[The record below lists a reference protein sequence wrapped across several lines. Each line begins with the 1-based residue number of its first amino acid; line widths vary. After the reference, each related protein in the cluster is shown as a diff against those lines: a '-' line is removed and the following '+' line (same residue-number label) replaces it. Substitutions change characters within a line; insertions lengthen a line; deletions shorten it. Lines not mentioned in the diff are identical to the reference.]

1 MNLELFNKH
10 YEPLSPKERLEELYD
25 HYPDDKILF
34 TSSFGATSVILLHM
48 ISQVSPKQAIHFVDT
63 GYHYE
68 ETLAY
73 RSLLEAR
80 FNLNI
85 VDLKAAPNRH
95 KFTKQSFTY
104 LQNQNLCCFINKV
117 DPVERIKK
125 DYHIWISGLLRFQN
139 VNRSNL
145 QLFEETKDIVK
156 FNPLL
161 DMTQE
166 ETGLYIQLHDLPIHD
181 LVHQGYDSIGCS
193 HCTTKGTGR
202 TGRWMNNSKTEC
214 GLHVD

>member
-1 MNLELFNKH
+1 MNLEFFNNH
-10 YEPLSPKERLEELYD
+10 YESLSPKERLEELYR

-48 ISQVSPKQAIHFVDT
+48 ISQVRPEQRINFIDT
-63 GYHYE
+63 GYHFE

-73 RSLLEAR
+73 RKLVEERFSLKV
-80 FNLNI
+80 

-95 KFTKQSFTY
+95 NFTEQNYTY

-125 DYHIWISGLLRFQN
+125 DYHIWVSGLLRFQN
-139 VNRSNL
+139 TNRTNL

-156 FNPLL
+156 FHPLL

-166 ETGLYIQLHDLPIHD
+166 ETALYIQLNDLPIHD
-181 LVHQGYDSIGCS
+181 LVFQGYDSIGCT
-193 HCTTKGTGR
+193 HCTLKGTGR
-202 TGRWMNNSKTEC
+202 TGRWINDSKTEC
-214 GLHVD
+214 GLHV

>member
-1 MNLELFNKH
+1 MNLEFFNRH
-10 YEPLSPKERLEELYD
+10 YEPLSPRERLEELYK

-48 ISQVSPKQAIHFVDT
+48 ISQVRPEQKIHFIDT
-63 GYHYE
+63 GYHFE

-73 RSLLEAR
+73 RDLLKER
-80 FNLNI
+80 LNLNL

-95 KFTKQSFTY
+95 KFTEQNFTY
-104 LQNQNLCCFINKV
+104 EQNQNLCCFINKV

-139 VNRSNL
+139 ANRSKL
-145 QLFEETKDIVK
+145 PLFVETKDIVK
-156 FNPLL
+156 FHPLL

-166 ETGLYIQLHDLPIHD
+166 ETALYIQLYDLPIND
-181 LVHQGYDSIGCS
+181 LVYQGYDSIGCT
-193 HCTTKGTGR
+193 HCTAKGTGR
-202 TGRWMNNSKTEC
+202 TGRWINESKTEC
-214 GLHVD
+214 GLHV

>member
-1 MNLELFNKH
+1 MNLEFFNKH
-10 YEPLSPKERLEELYD
+10 YKPLSPKERLEELYR

-34 TSSFGATSVILLHM
+34 TSSFGSTSVILLHM
-48 ISQVSPKQAIHFVDT
+48 ISQVRPNQKIHFIDT
-63 GYHYE
+63 GYHFE
-68 ETLAY
+68 ETTAY
-73 RSLLEAR
+73 KEQLKER

-95 KFTKQSFTY
+95 KFTAENYTY

-125 DYHIWISGLLRFQN
+125 DYHVWISGLLRFQN
-139 VNRSNL
+139 ANRANL
-145 QLFEETKDIVK
+145 PLFVETKEIVK
-156 FNPLL
+156 FHPLL

-166 ETGLYIQLHDLPIHD
+166 ETALYLQLYDLPIHP
-181 LVHQGYDSIGCS
+181 LVDEGYDSIGCT
-193 HCTTKGTGR
+193 HCTTKGNGR

-214 GLHVD
+214 GLHV